1 MLIPAHVPL
10 PASPALTPSRRS
22 SASSGLFHPSPLTA
36 LHPRPP
42 PPANTPA
49 VKPQG
54 EDPFR
59 EGATISVNQPVG
71 SISISPSS
79 RDVCLAS
86 RKGLYILDLANLNN
100 APRFV
105 PQGGAWQIAD
115 VQWSPH
121 PATSSLIL
129 STSSQKLLVWDLAA
143 PRPLLKSFDAHSRA
157 ITDINWHALNP
168 NLMATVSMDA
178 GIRGWDLRC
187 FDRPIMR
194 LCDWGAAGT
203 QVKWNRRHDH
213 LIATAHGK
221 IVHIWDDRKGS
232 LPITTIHAHDAKIYG
247 IDWDRQY
254 RQKLVTC
261 SLDKTIK
268 FWTVPELGGDASDSS
283 VVYHSSLPA
292 VSTPSYT
299 IPTHY
304 PVWRAR
310 NLPFGRGVLSLPQR
324 GEKALEMFGM
334 DDPAPVE
341 RFAGHENVVKDFVWR
356 MRGGNDSAFDDREFQ
371 LVTWSKD
378 RTLRIWP
385 VSREVE
391 ERVGWQ
397 FGAPIEMLVS
407 RRGAP
412 DVTYTKDPSNT
423 DIDAPR
429 LLPSLL
435 PLTVSLHPNTPSNLT
450 RQKSVKPVGEAQ
462 QGMTRGGNKVRRMDQ
477 LEWLTKVVK
486 NAPSPESSS
495 VWSSRMASVSRT
507 RRAVSRGAS
516 RLGSRSESAEGTQE
530 WKSLKD
536 EVVAIDLAHHKLT
549 ISMQGPW
556 ANGDRQAFMRIHWS
570 FPQNYPFGPEIPA
583 FELERNPTVSPIIR
597 QTIVMNI
604 KEIRAHN
611 KQCLVETTGYLL
623 GLHERQGRRRGM
635 DEESDSESERGEEIN
650 RRDDIVPE
658 VMLRKTCGA
667 TFGPNGQLVCFFP
680 KQVTIPRTRN
690 FSRSPSITRE
700 NPSPMLK
707 AISALTRLQ
716 NPHQRAVLHRYKP
729 RTRRLDPISSPAPQP
744 PPPPAGS
751 TMTIHDVSYLGQ
763 PNVYLAKMYGMSVE
777 ANMSFALEAK
787 RLDHA
792 DVWATV
798 RGILADPPPPYTR
811 LPQLDE
817 NQESLV
823 RRERMV
829 WEKGMERKKR
839 VVDRL
844 FTNLMAERDV
854 QMLALLACILLEYT
868 RSMYIPPPAESVTN
882 HSPLQDYFNLRF
894 PLPPHN
900 ITPVRRRTASS
911 VIPILNPSSISFRGA
926 LTPKDRTSFSDMP
939 FSRTMLSTSY
949 EEHSSSDTGLA
960 IPTSK
965 QSDSPKPI
973 QGDKGKASFRTSSMS
988 PPVATTPLRSTG
1000 TERSLHGGGGVGG
1013 GGGEQQRSYKV
1024 SFGSTSP
1031 ITRGGRSQSSTGY
1044 VVGGGGLGSA
1054 VTTGPNTPEGGGER
1068 KIAVGRSGGVKLD
1081 FPKDESST
1089 PSLLPQEMLP
1099 LCEAWK
1105 LSYADFLLRHNLLGV
1120 RTILLSYRFIT
1131 SSTSAAIN
1139 AATGKSSGIV
1149 RAEVGET
1156 EKTDDGLSVIRVCV
1170 PCSGTPSGTC
1180 PSCNKQPQKAVCSYC
1195 RVPIKGISMGC
1206 TICAH
1211 KFHAK
1216 CFQRY
1221 FCSPVTTPMTCPACS
1236 CSCLAHRG
1244 ISTPVYTVAAL
1255 PKQSPNITR
1264 GFNREKVPSGNAP
1277 LAGSKPVP
1285 SQDGRSQNSPEE
1297 GKGRLTYASL
1307 VKLGAIREN
1316 FGLGFTDG
1324 GHSGATSVLGFHAD
1338 GDGDEVHS
1346 DRERT
1351 GREHRCEHRGDGLL
1365 SRARRGGEG
1374 LLHWGS
1380 TTHHQ

>member
-1 MLIPAHVPL
+1 
-10 PASPALTPSRRS
+10 
-22 SASSGLFHPSPLTA
+22 
-36 LHPRPP
+36 
-42 PPANTPA
+42 
-49 VKPQG
+49 
-54 EDPFR
+54 
-59 EGATISVNQPVG
+59 
-71 SISISPSS
+71 
-79 RDVCLAS
+79 
-86 RKGLYILDLANLNN
+86 
-100 APRFV
+100 
-105 PQGGAWQIAD
+105 
-115 VQWSPH
+115 
-121 PATSSLIL
+121 
-129 STSSQKLLVWDLAA
+129 
-143 PRPLLKSFDAHSRA
+143 
-157 ITDINWHALNP
+157 
-168 NLMATVSMDA
+168 
-178 GIRGWDLRC
+178 
-187 FDRPIMR
+187 
-194 LCDWGAAGT
+194 
-203 QVKWNRRHDH
+203 
-213 LIATAHGK
+213 
-221 IVHIWDDRKGS
+221 
-232 LPITTIHAHDAKIYG
+232 
-247 IDWDRQY
+247 
-254 RQKLVTC
+254 
-261 SLDKTIK
+261 
-268 FWTVPELGGDASDSS
+268 
-283 VVYHSSLPA
+283 
-292 VSTPSYT
+292 
-299 IPTHY
+299 
-304 PVWRAR
+304 
-310 NLPFGRGVLSLPQR
+310 
-324 GEKALEMFGM
+324 
-334 DDPAPVE
+334 
-341 RFAGHENVVKDFVWR
+341 
-356 MRGGNDSAFDDREFQ
+356 
-371 LVTWSKD
+371 
-378 RTLRIWP
+378 
-385 VSREVE
+385 
-391 ERVGWQ
+391 
-397 FGAPIEMLVS
+397 
-407 RRGAP
+407 
-412 DVTYTKDPSNT
+412 
-423 DIDAPR
+423 
-429 LLPSLL
+429 
-435 PLTVSLHPNTPSNLT
+435 
-450 RQKSVKPVGEAQ
+450 
-462 QGMTRGGNKVRRMDQ
+462 
-477 LEWLTKVVK
+477 
-486 NAPSPESSS
+486 
-495 VWSSRMASVSRT
+495 
-507 RRAVSRGAS
+507 
-516 RLGSRSESAEGTQE
+516 
-530 WKSLKD
+530 
-536 EVVAIDLAHHKLT
+536 
-549 ISMQGPW
+549 
-556 ANGDRQAFMRIHWS
+556 MRIHWS

-844 FTNLMAERDV
+844 CVFHTPLVKKTRKFAETELIRFTNLMAERDV

-911 VIPILNPSSISFRGA
+911 VIPVSPTNSLSLRTPGWSQILNPSSISFRGA

-1044 VVGGGGLGSA
+1044 IVGGGGLGSA

-1068 KIAVGRSGGVKLD
+1068 KVAVGRSGGVKLD
-1081 FPKDESST
+1081 FPKD
-1089 PSLLPQEMLP
+1089 
-1099 LCEAWK
+1099 
-1105 LSYADFLLRHNLLGV
+1105 
-1120 RTILLSYRFIT
+1120 
-1131 SSTSAAIN
+1131 
-1139 AATGKSSGIV
+1139 
-1149 RAEVGET
+1149 
-1156 EKTDDGLSVIRVCV
+1156 
-1170 PCSGTPSGTC
+1170 
-1180 PSCNKQPQKAVCSYC
+1180 
-1195 RVPIKGISMGC
+1195 
-1206 TICAH
+1206 
-1211 KFHAK
+1211 
-1216 CFQRY
+1216 QRY
-1221 FCSPVTTPMTCPACS
+1221 IETLFFVFDKFVSIYS
-1236 CSCLAHRG
+1236 S
-1244 ISTPVYTVAAL
+1244 
-1255 PKQSPNITR
+1255 
-1264 GFNREKVPSGNAP
+1264 
-1277 LAGSKPVP
+1277 
-1285 SQDGRSQNSPEE
+1285 
-1297 GKGRLTYASL
+1297 
-1307 VKLGAIREN
+1307 
-1316 FGLGFTDG
+1316 
-1324 GHSGATSVLGFHAD
+1324 
-1338 GDGDEVHS
+1338 
-1346 DRERT
+1346 
-1351 GREHRCEHRGDGLL
+1351 
-1365 SRARRGGEG
+1365 
-1374 LLHWGS
+1374 
-1380 TTHHQ
+1380 